1 MKRIFLFFIFL
12 LNLNLYSDELT
23 SPKYIFLSVGENQIP
38 ADPLLTLLPQM
49 IPGAASSIGPNV
61 YGPLTVNN
69 TIFSLGAGFDVGNNL
84 LEISYIDYGRDASA
98 GYFAD
103 EYSLIQFNNV
113 MESSFSEKITGYLK
127 FGISYL
133 NINSK
138 TATVPQGLPSF
149 RVVLQPTKQKLELV
163 YGLGINFDVKESYS
177 VFLEFM
183 DSGHNIT
190 SSYSLGVK
198 FFLNK

>member
-1 MKRIFLFFIFL
+1 MKKIFLFFIFF

-49 IPGAASSIGPNV
+49 ISGAAAPIGTNV
-61 YGPLTVNN
+61 NGPLTVNN

-84 LEISYIDYGRDASA
+84 LEISYIDYGRSVST

-113 MESSFSEKITGYLK
+113 MESSFTETIRGYLK

-133 NINSK
+133 SVKTKFATTPQSFNSG
-138 TATVPQGLPSF
+138 VVDLRPSKEQF
-149 RVVLQPTKQKLELV
+149 ELV
-163 YGLGINFDVKESYS
+163 YGLGINFDFKESYS
-177 VFLEFM
+177 IFLEFM

>member
-38 ADPLLTLLPQM
+38 ADPLLTLLPQ
-49 IPGAASSIGPNV
+49 AAISTNA
-61 YGPLTVNN
+61 YGPLTINN
-69 TIFSLGAGFDVGNNL
+69 TIFSLGAGFNVGNNL
-84 LEISYIDYGRDASA
+84 LEISYIDYGRDVST

-103 EYSLIQFNNV
+103 EYSLVQFNNV

-138 TATVPQGLPSF
+138 TATVPPGLLF
-149 RVVLQPTKQKLELV
+149 ILDLQPTKQKLELV

>member
-1 MKRIFLFFIFL
+1 MKKIFLSFIFL
-12 LNLNLYSDELT
+12 LNFNLYSNELT

-38 ADPLLTLLPQM
+38 ADPAIMFLPAAVFGVNQ
-49 IPGAASSIGPNV
+49 IP
-61 YGPLTVNN
+61 YGPLPVDN
-69 TIFSLGAGFDVGNNL
+69 TISSLGAGFNVGNNL
-84 LEISYIDYGRDASA
+84 LEISYIDYGRDAST
-98 GYFAD
+98 GYFAN

-113 MESSFSEKITGYLK
+113 MESSFSEKIRGYLK

-133 NINSK
+133 IVNYK
-138 TATVPQGLPSF
+138 TATIPQNLNYPIQIS
-149 RVVLQPTKQKLELV
+149 LQPSKEKLELV

-177 VFLEFM
+177 IFLEFM

>member
-38 ADPLLTLLPQM
+38 ADPLLTLLPLTF
-49 IPGAASSIGPNV
+49 AANMSTNA
-61 YGPLTVNN
+61 YGPLTENN

-84 LEISYIDYGRDASA
+84 LEISYIDYGRDVSS

-103 EYSLIQFNNV
+103 EYSLVQFNNV

-138 TATVPQGLPSF
+138 TATVPPGLSF
-149 RVVLQPTKQKLELV
+149 RVDLQPTKQKLELV

>member
-38 ADPLLTLLPQM
+38 ADPFLTLLPQM
-49 IPGAASSIGPNV
+49 FPAGAANIITNA
-61 YGPLTVNN
+61 YGPLTENN

-84 LEISYIDYGRDASA
+84 LEISYIDYGRDVSS

-103 EYSLIQFNNV
+103 EYSLVQFNNV

-138 TATVPQGLPSF
+138 TATVPPGLSF
-149 RVVLQPTKQKLELV
+149 RVDLQPTKQKLELV

>member
-1 MKRIFLFFIFL
+1 MKKIFLFFIFL

-38 ADPLLTLLPQM
+38 ADAISTS
-49 IPGAASSIGPNV
+49 AIG
-61 YGPLTVNN
+61 YGPFRVDN

-84 LEISYIDYGRDASA
+84 LEISYIDYGRSVST

-113 MESSFSEKITGYLK
+113 MESSFTETIRGYLK

-133 NINSK
+133 SVKTKFATTPQNFNSG
-138 TATVPQGLPSF
+138 AVDLRPSKEQF
-149 RVVLQPTKQKLELV
+149 ELV
-163 YGLGINFDVKESYS
+163 YGLGINFDFKESYS
-177 VFLEFM
+177 IFLEFM

>member
-1 MKRIFLFFIFL
+1 MKRIFFIFFFL

-38 ADPLLTLLPQM
+38 ADPFLTLLPQM
-49 IPGAASSIGPNV
+49 FPGFAANISTNA
-61 YGPLTVNN
+61 YGPLTDNN

-84 LEISYIDYGRDASA
+84 LEISYIDYGRDVST
-98 GYFAD
+98 GYFAN
-103 EYSLIQFNNV
+103 EYSLVQFNNV
-113 MESSFSEKITGYLK
+113 MESSFSEKIIGYLK

-138 TATVPQGLPSF
+138 TATVPPGLSF
-149 RVVLQPTKQKLELV
+149 RVDLQPTKQKLELV